1 MKNSKLIQDIAKGVL
16 GTGAV
21 LGAIFGAVIY
31 SGDTEPSSSNINSF
45 IQDTNF
51 PMESYLYEEKEKE
64 NIVKLFEA
72 PTTPNE
78 ENTEIPVEKE
88 KDTFMDKS
96 TDLKNKLVGNAQK
109 YSTDVFQSNE
119 EIKEDLEKKNQLE
132 YTKLRA
138 LQNKANEVPM
148 NRFKEQKLE
157 KEYGADKFSNI
168 DKENQ
173 DKATN
178 ETMLYRAITADK
190 NIPAQILESIDSTL
204 SGRVRAQIEDDI
216 YSAMGT
222 TLLIPKGS
230 KAIGEYSS
238 DIKAG
243 SDRFNIVWTRIIT
256 PQGHNI
262 NLTASITSD
271 LAGNSGVIGDIDDRY
286 WQRYGLPLTLSTLTN
301 GTLLAVAQLNN
312 NGGGQNQ
319 DTQIVLD
326 NSRQDLGYIMK
337 KIIDEQIQ
345 IKPKVTVPAGQRIF
359 ITPKFDMWF
368 PKPIKGEI
376 MVKYFNQSKVKEETT
391 ENKNTNNEL

>member
-1 MKNSKLIQDIAKGVL
+1 MANTKLIQDIAKGVL

-21 LGAIFGAVIY
+21 LGVIFGAVIY
-31 SGDTEPSSSNINSF
+31 SGEDTTSNNDISSF
-45 IQDTNF
+45 IKDSNF

-64 NIVKLFEA
+64 NIVKLLEA
-72 PTTPNE
+72 PE
-78 ENTEIPVEKE
+78 EQEQEKKHLTEDEFKE
-88 KDTFMDKS
+88 KS
-96 TDLKNKLVGNAQK
+96 NALQNKLMSNAEQYTK
-109 YSTDVFQSNE
+109 NVFQSNE
-119 EIKEDLEKKNQLE
+119 EIKEDLEKKNLME
-132 YTKLRA
+132 FAKLRA
-138 LQNKANEVPM
+138 LQNKSNEVPI
-148 NRFKEQKLE
+148 NRFKEQSQE
-157 KEYGADKFSNI
+157 RDFGADKFSNI
-168 DKENQ
+168 DVSEQ
-173 DKATN
+173 DKASN
-178 ETMLYRAITADK
+178 ETKLYRAITADK
-190 NIPAQILESIDSTL
+190 NIPAQILEAIDSTL
-204 SGRVRAQIEDDI
+204 NGRVRAQIEDDI

-243 SDRFNIVWTRIIT
+243 SNRFNVIWTRIIT

-262 NLTASITSD
+262 NLNASITSD
-271 LAGNSGVIGDIDDRY
+271 LAGNSGVVGDLDERY

-301 GTLLAVAQLNN
+301 GTLLAIAQLNN
-312 NGGGQNQ
+312 GNGQNQ

-359 ITPKFDMWF
+359 ITPKYDMWF

-376 MVKYFNQSKVKEETT
+376 MVKYFNKSIEKEEETSET
-391 ENKNTNNEL
+391 KPINEL

>member
-1 MKNSKLIQDIAKGVL
+1 MANKKLIQDIAKGVL

-21 LGAIFGAVIY
+21 LGVIFGAVIY
-31 SGDTEPSSSNINSF
+31 SGESSTSNNDINSF
-45 IQDTNF
+45 IKDSNF
-51 PMESYLYEEKEKE
+51 PMESYLYEEKENE
-64 NIVKLFEA
+64 SIVKLLEA
-72 PTTPNE
+72 PEEEQPQKHLNE
-78 ENTEIPVEKE
+78 EDFKA
-88 KDTFMDKS
+88 KS
-96 TDLKNKLVGNAQK
+96 NALQKQLMSNAEQYSKN
-109 YSTDVFQSNE
+109 VFPSND
-119 EIKEDLEKKNQLE
+119 EIKEDLEKKNLME
-132 YTKLRA
+132 FAKLRA
-138 LQNKANEVPM
+138 MQNKSNEVPI
-148 NRFKEQKLE
+148 NRFKEQTQE
-157 KEYGADKFSNI
+157 RDFGADKFSNI
-168 DKENQ
+168 DISEQ
-173 DKATN
+173 DKASN
-178 ETMLYRAITADK
+178 ETKLYRAITADK
-190 NIPAQILESIDSTL
+190 NIPAQILEAIDSTL
-204 SGRVRAQIEDDI
+204 NGRVRAQIEDDI

-243 SDRFNIVWTRIIT
+243 SNRFNVIWTRIIT

-262 NLTASITSD
+262 NLNASITSD
-271 LAGNSGVIGDIDDRY
+271 LAGNSGVVGDLDERY

-301 GTLLAVAQLNN
+301 GTLLAIAQLNSGN
-312 NGGGQNQ
+312 GQNQ

-376 MVKYFNQSKVKEETT
+376 MVKYFNKSIEKEEIDPI
-391 ENKNTNNEL
+391 KPIDEL

>member
-1 MKNSKLIQDIAKGVL
+1 MKNNKLIQDIAKGVL

-31 SGDTEPSSSNINSF
+31 SGDSEPNSNNINSF
-45 IQDTNF
+45 IQDTKF

-72 PTTPNE
+72 PTDEKKEEVETKEKE
-78 ENTEIPVEKE
+78 ENNFKE
-88 KDTFMDKS
+88 QSNKIKD
-96 TDLKNKLVGNAQK
+96 KLVKNAEQYK
-109 YSTDVFQSNE
+109 KDIFESNE
-119 EIKEDLEKKNQLE
+119 EIKEDLEKKNQLQFA
-132 YTKLRA
+132 KLRA
-138 LQNKANEVPM
+138 TQSKSNEVAV
-148 NRFKEQKLE
+148 NRFKKQDIE
-157 KEYGADKFSNI
+157 KDFGADKFSNI
-168 DKENQ
+168 SNKEQ

-178 ETMLYRAITADK
+178 ETKLYRAITADK

-204 SGRVRAQIEDDI
+204 NGRVRAQIEDDI

-230 KAIGEYSS
+230 KAIGEYAS

-243 SDRFNIVWTRIIT
+243 SNRFNILWTRIIT
-256 PQGHNI
+256 PNGVNI
-262 NLTASITSD
+262 NLMSSITSD
-271 LAGNSGVIGDIDDRY
+271 LAGNSGVVGDLDDRY
-286 WQRYGLPLTLSTLTN
+286 WQRYGLPLSLSTLTN
-301 GTLLAVAQLNN
+301 GTLLAVSQLT
-312 NGGGQNQ
+312 GGGNQNN

-368 PKPIKGEI
+368 PKPEKGEI
-376 MVKYFNQSKVKEETT
+376 MIKYFNNKSETKED
-391 ENKNTNNEL
+391 NTDNTKQNNEL

>member
-1 MKNSKLIQDIAKGVL
+1 MANTKLIQDIAKGVL

-21 LGAIFGAVIY
+21 LGVIFGAVIY
-31 SGDTEPSSSNINSF
+31 SGEDTTSNNDISSF
-45 IQDTNF
+45 IKDSNF

-64 NIVKLFEA
+64 NIVKLLEA
-72 PTTPNE
+72 PE
-78 ENTEIPVEKE
+78 EQEQEKKHLTEDEFKE
-88 KDTFMDKS
+88 KS
-96 TDLKNKLVGNAQK
+96 NALQNKLMSNAEQYTK
-109 YSTDVFQSNE
+109 NVFQSNE
-119 EIKEDLEKKNQLE
+119 EIKEDLEKKNLME
-132 YTKLRA
+132 FAKLRA
-138 LQNKANEVPM
+138 LQNKSNEVPI
-148 NRFKEQKLE
+148 NRFKEQSQE
-157 KEYGADKFSNI
+157 RDFGADKFSNI
-168 DKENQ
+168 DISEQ
-173 DKATN
+173 DKASN
-178 ETMLYRAITADK
+178 ETKLYRAITADK
-190 NIPAQILESIDSTL
+190 NIPAQILEAIDSTL
-204 SGRVRAQIEDDI
+204 NGRVRAQIEDDI

-243 SDRFNIVWTRIIT
+243 SNRFNVIWTRIIT

-262 NLTASITSD
+262 NLNASITSD
-271 LAGNSGVIGDIDDRY
+271 LAGNSGVVGDLDERY

-301 GTLLAVAQLNN
+301 GTLLAIAQLNN
-312 NGGGQNQ
+312 GNGQNQ

-359 ITPKFDMWF
+359 ITPKYDMWF

-376 MVKYFNQSKVKEETT
+376 MVKYFNKSIEKEEETSET
-391 ENKNTNNEL
+391 KPINEL

>member
-1 MKNSKLIQDIAKGVL
+1 MANTKLIQDIAKGVL

-21 LGAIFGAVIY
+21 LGVIFGAVIY
-31 SGDTEPSSSNINSF
+31 SGEDTTSNNDISSF
-45 IQDTNF
+45 IKDSNF

-64 NIVKLFEA
+64 NIVKLLEA
-72 PTTPNE
+72 PE
-78 ENTEIPVEKE
+78 EQEQEKKHLTEDEFKE
-88 KDTFMDKS
+88 KS
-96 TDLKNKLVGNAQK
+96 NALQNKLMSNAEQYTK
-109 YSTDVFQSNE
+109 NVFQSNE
-119 EIKEDLEKKNQLE
+119 EIKEDLEKKNLME
-132 YTKLRA
+132 FAKLRA
-138 LQNKANEVPM
+138 LQNKSNEVPI
-148 NRFKEQKLE
+148 NRFKEQSQE
-157 KEYGADKFSNI
+157 RDFGADKFSNI
-168 DKENQ
+168 DVSEQ
-173 DKATN
+173 DKASN
-178 ETMLYRAITADK
+178 ETKLYRAITADK
-190 NIPAQILESIDSTL
+190 NIPAQILEAIDSTL
-204 SGRVRAQIEDDI
+204 NGRVRAQIEDDI

-243 SDRFNIVWTRIIT
+243 SNRFNVIWTRIIT

-262 NLTASITSD
+262 NLNASITSD
-271 LAGNSGVIGDIDDRY
+271 LAGNSGVVGDLDERY

-301 GTLLAVAQLNN
+301 GTLLAIAQLNSGN
-312 NGGGQNQ
+312 GQNQ

-359 ITPKFDMWF
+359 ITPKYDMWF

-376 MVKYFNQSKVKEETT
+376 MVKYFNKSIEKEEETSET
-391 ENKNTNNEL
+391 KPINEL